1 MLTDGGIENV
11 VELIEEAV
19 EEHTGSDQGKRAR
32 RKVNNGKAAVQRDEN
47 YAKAARKLLGKSL
60 RVPSNILPSFFPVR
74 RC

>member
-1 MLTDGGIENV
+1 MLTGGGIENV

-32 RKVNNGKAAVQRDEN
+32 RKVNNGKAAVQRDKN

-60 RVPSNILPSFFPVR
+60 RVLSNILPSSFPVR

>member
-1 MLTDGGIENV
+1 MLTGGGIENV

-60 RVPSNILPSFFPVR
+60 RVLSNILPSSFPGR

>member
-1 MLTDGGIENV
+1 MLTGGGNENV

-60 RVPSNILPSFFPVR
+60 RVLSNILPSSFPVR